1 MSLRIVPPG
10 TENKP
15 SAALTPP
22 PSKYKRPTRVDH
34 DLKCPF
40 NSFKDCYQDNCACWD
55 TYRLMCSRK

>member
-1 MSLRIVPPG
+1 MPLRIVPPG

-15 SAALTPP
+15 PVAPTPP
-22 PSKYKRPTRVDH
+22 PNEYKRKTRVDH

-40 NSFKDCYQDNCACWD
+40 NLFKDCYQDNCACWD

>member
-1 MSLRIVPPG
+1 MPLRIVPPE

-15 SAALTPP
+15 PVAPVTPP
-22 PSKYKRPTRVDH
+22 SECKRKTRVDH

-40 NSFKDCYQDNCACWD
+40 NSFRDCYQDNCASWD